1 MRFIW
6 RMMVDLGSLSE
17 DGMTVSTSLQHR
29 YVVPFFTADV
39 GMDTQTKILH
49 HWTQQFYNSPSYAW
63 FSIEII
69 DGWSEAISSK
79 RALDFKVLKQWRNIS
94 IFHHVSSDRE
104 TRTVRLL
111 SRSIVSPSHLLALP
125 TTIYVFQAFNF
136 SMTSAAAAAAASA
149 WRHNSGQ
156 ANVPLPLSS
165 PLCGGVWNIILIWL
179 LAHNDPPPPSS
190 LWGGRR
196 GRFFVPI
203 REPGLM
209 CQWQQSGQDWGLS
222 IDFFSPTGAVG
233 LSPIMMCNC
242 NWLVVMS
249 CSVHRALFW
258 VVLFRHQIEETD
270 WNGKGSP
277 ELVK

>member
-1 MRFIW
+1 MSVQIKKPEPYVCCQGALYPPLIFWHCQPLFMSSRHLTSQWHQQQQQQQRVHEGIT
-6 RMMVDLGSLSE
+6 VDRLMSLSPSPLLSVV
-17 DGMTVSTSLQHR
+17 VSGTS
-29 YVVPFFTADV
+29 F
-39 GMDTQTKILH
+39 
-49 HWTQQFYNSPSYAW
+49 
-63 FSIEII
+63 
-69 DGWSEAISSK
+69 
-79 RALDFKVLKQWRNIS
+79 
-94 IFHHVSSDRE
+94 SSD
-104 TRTVRLL
+104 
-111 SRSIVSPSHLLALP
+111 SWH
-125 TTIYVFQAFNF
+125 TT
-136 SMTSAAAAAAASA
+136 T
-149 WRHNSGQ
+149 
-156 ANVPLPLSS
+156 
-165 PLCGGVWNIILIWL
+165 
-179 LAHNDPPPPSS
+179 PPPPSS